1 MNIRLTK
8 DICMLKLCLINL
20 MEHFESQ
27 VKKANNKS
35 EKKYY
40 MDLVRYIKEFLD
52 YKNTRDINNM
62 NVEENIN
69 D

>member
-8 DICMLKLCLINL
+8 DICTLKLCLINL

-27 VKKANNKS
+27 VKKSNNKS

-40 MDLVRYIKEFLD
+40 IDLVRYIKEFLD